1 MRSTVSVGEAFY
13 RIRGRRLGRIREST
27 LEICLI
33 LTANPPFAFN
43 VWLRYDKGRK
53 RSYDFK
59 LLQKPAALLSE
70 ACDQPLPHFLL
81 PKGSGN
87 N

>member
-1 MRSTVSVGEAFY
+1 MGEAFY
-13 RIRGRRLGRIREST
+13 HIRGRRLGRIREST

-33 LTANPPFAFN
+33 LTANPPFPFN

-70 ACDQPLPHFLL
+70 AHDQPLPHFLL